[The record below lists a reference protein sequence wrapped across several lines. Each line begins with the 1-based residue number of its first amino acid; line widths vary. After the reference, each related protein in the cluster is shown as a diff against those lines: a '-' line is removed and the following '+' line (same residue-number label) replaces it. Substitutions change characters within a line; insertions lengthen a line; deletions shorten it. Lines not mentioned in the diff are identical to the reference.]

1 MSFYDNKAVLR
12 FVSIDEEE
20 GEISECV
27 VALEDVSHIYWDAD
41 ADGIIVPR
49 RAAAE
54 DYSYDNVSFFFDNTP
69 DMVLCQQG
77 FVQVHEKMFVPA
89 RNIVTIRQ
97 TKGGSEMEIGDLHP
111 VFTRRDTLG
120 LLQEWRRELLR
131 GPDARG
137 AETMQIVEK
146 AERLIAQH
154 SVAAHFPEP

>member
-1 MSFYDNKAVLR
+1 MSVCDDKAVLR

-20 GEISECV
+20 GIRTECV
-27 VALEDVSHIYWDAD
+27 VSLKDVSHIYWDAD

-49 RAAAE
+49 REAAD

-69 DMVLCQQG
+69 EMVLSQQG

-89 RNIVTIRQ
+89 RNIATIREVA
-97 TKGGSEMEIGDLHP
+97 GGSEMEIGDLHP

-131 GPDARG
+131 GPDAHGR
-137 AETMQIVEK
+137 ENMQVVEK
-146 AERLIAQH
+146 VDRLIAQH
-154 SVAAHFPEP
+154 SAVSHFPEP